1 MKLPFLKKKPAEPS
15 AIPMTKQQI
24 IPKGVSSHVRTREEI
39 YTQARLKT
47 ELDEPALPISPEVTA
62 FLQRHGQA
70 PEQLDMAALTAS
82 FRSAMEAGLRGEGGL
97 PMMPTYLSDA
107 GTLPGET
114 PVAVL
119 DAGGTHLRAAVVST
133 HNGSTLVT
141 QSETLP
147 LPGSKAPVSW
157 EDFIAAS
164 VDLLEPRLDEVRHIG
179 VCFCYPAEA
188 TPEHDLRVQTMT
200 KEVRISGCEGQLV
213 CASLAAELKRRGRT
227 GFTFTALNDTAAALL
242 LGKTTIP
249 PRYASG
255 FAGMVMGT
263 GMNTCCVLPAERI
276 PKLGQS
282 EAGARMLV
290 NLESGSFTDVPQG
303 DFDRALDAASE
314 NPGAYLFEK
323 MISGRYLGE
332 LCRLALAAAAEEGL
346 FSSDAAEKLR
356 ALETLSSETADRFAA
371 DPACGAIEALAG
383 TSEQDRAIAREI
395 ITALFRRAARAVTA
409 NVVALV
415 LLVGKPVER
424 YKPLIICVDG
434 SLYNNSLLMHDSIA
448 DAMRDFALQE
458 MGVYSVCKGVEQ
470 ATLTGTAAAA
480 LLHQS

>member
-332 LCRLALAAAAEEGL
+332 LCRLALRH
-346 FSSDAAEKLR
+346 LR
-356 ALETLSSETADRFAA
+356 AGPRHRPRDHHGIVPPRCTRRHGERRRAGAARRKTGRTLQAADYMRGRFAVQQQPPDARLHCRRDARFCAAGDGGLQRVQGRGAGDADRH
-371 DPACGAIEALAG
+371 
-383 TSEQDRAIAREI
+383 RR
-395 ITALFRRAARAVTA
+395 RRAAAS
-409 NVVALV
+409 
-415 LLVGKPVER
+415 E
-424 YKPLIICVDG
+424 LI
-434 SLYNNSLLMHDSIA
+434 
-448 DAMRDFALQE
+448 
-458 MGVYSVCKGVEQ
+458 
-470 ATLTGTAAAA
+470 
-480 LLHQS
+480 